1 MDSPAIQRCL
11 KDIRKRRKDLRLIPP
26 PDVVIDYSD
35 PTSLLGEGG
44 FCSAYRATY
53 NDQTV
58 CARVIDEDR
67 EVNRGR
73 RSGDDFKLTGN
84 RGEDIRVHVDAKARA
99 DVR

>member
-11 KDIRKRRKDLRLIPP
+11 KNIRKRRKDLLLIPP

-35 PTSLLGEGG
+35 PTALLGEGG

-53 NDQTV
+53 NNETV

-67 EVNRGR
+67 EPNKEETAV
-73 RSGDDFKLTGN
+73 
-84 RGEDIRVHVDAKARA
+84 GEVATISNLPEIAVKIFG
-99 DVR
+99 